1 MWDLPTEEVGREIS
15 GKSERMTKSYIIY
28 DQDEPPSLYL
38 FSQVNPT
45 TSTFLISSI

>member
-1 MWDLPTEEVGREIS
+1 MRDLPTEKVGGEIS
-15 GKSERMTKSYIIY
+15 GKRERTAERYNV
-28 DQDEPPSLYL
+28 DDRDGPPSLYL